1 MVAGRGIID
10 TVMKMEDFDINVRV
24 SDQGTIDI
32 YIDDDRV
39 AYNVPESMKDEI
51 VDEIRAALE
60 GDPLAENDEEGEG

>member
-1 MVAGRGIID
+1 MTMAERRGILSG
-10 TVMKMEDFDINVRV
+10 MDFDINVRV
-24 SDQGTIDI
+24 NDQGTIDI